1 MSTGVVG
8 TVSNSS
14 VTYTAGSNAKLLISW
29 VSTSTG
35 TISAGG
41 VVVAGGAAGSGNTQI
56 YVAAGASVT
65 VTSSA
70 STITGI
76 VSALEEAS

>member
-1 MSTGVVG
+1 MASGVIG

-14 VTYTAGSNAKLLISW
+14 VTYTPQSNAKVAISW

-35 TISAGG
+35 TLTMGG
-41 VVVAGGAAGSGNTQI
+41 VVIAGGAAGSGVSQI
-56 YVAAGASVT
+56 YVGANSSNT
-65 VTSSA
+65 ITSSA

-76 VSALEEAS
+76 VSSLEELS